1 MATPT
6 FPSSSSESRWDYD
19 VFSSFRGEDTRKNFT
34 DHLYS
39 ALVRLRIRTFRDDE
53 ELPRGENISTELL
66 KAIQRS
72 RFSIVVF
79 SKGYASSR
87 WCLDELVE
95 IVHCKNTI
103 GSTLLPVFYHVDSSD
118 VRHQIGTFAEA
129 FAKHKKRFQTDMERV
144 QRWRAA
150 LTEAADCSG
159 WDLKSVANGYESK
172 FIEMIVQEVLCKVN
186 PTHLNVAK
194 HPIGID
200 SHVKEM
206 KVLLKLGTSDVR
218 IVGIYG
224 MGGIGKTTLAN
235 AVYNEICVA
244 FEGSSFLSNLKESSE
259 KPNGLVHLQEQLLYD
274 ILKTNLKID
283 NVEKGIKLIEERLR
297 RKKVLVILDDVDNFE
312 KLQLL
317 VEKKWFGKGSRII
330 ITTRDEHLLS
340 QLGADEKYKVR
351 ELNQWESLLLF
362 SWHAFKMANPK
373 EDYWDLSIEAMVYA
387 GGLPLALVVL
397 GSFLEGRSIT
407 EWQSTLE
414 KLRKI
419 PLHDIQKILRIS
431 FDSLD
436 RYNQDIFLD
445 IACFFINM
453 DKEYVIKILD
463 GCEFYPNIGIRVL
476 IDRSLVTIDFQNKL
490 RMHNLIRDMGR
501 EIVCEESPKYP
512 GKRSRLWFPED
523 VLNVLRKHTG
533 SKKVEGLIFNF
544 HVPENVDLKTE
555 AFKKMK
561 NLRLLQINDI
571 HLTGSYEYLSKEL
584 KWLCWHKC
592 PLEFLPLNFHLENL
606 VVLDMQHSNVKQ
618 IWEEKK
624 KIFNNLKVLNLSNS
638 KYLTTSPDFSQV
650 PQLEILILEGCTSF
664 VQVHE
669 SIGYLKRLVS
679 LNLKNCTNLKDLPRS
694 IINLESLE
702 SLDLSGCSALERL
715 PMSPMSPLELKNTK
729 VFWNL
734 KTVSLS
740 GCSRLTELPNFLP
753 SPHLESLILEGCTR
767 LEEVHES
774 IGLLKRLVLLD
785 LRRCEKLRS
794 LPRTIS
800 NLESLKTLNLFGC
813 IRLDKLPKEL
823 GNMTALMQLYA
834 GKTAIK

>member
-1 MATPT
+1 
-6 FPSSSSESRWDYD
+6 
-19 VFSSFRGEDTRKNFT
+19 
-34 DHLYS
+34 
-39 ALVRLRIRTFRDDE
+39 
-53 ELPRGENISTELL
+53 
-66 KAIQRS
+66 
-72 RFSIVVF
+72 
-79 SKGYASSR
+79 
-87 WCLDELVE
+87 
-95 IVHCKNTI
+95 
-103 GSTLLPVFYHVDSSD
+103 
-118 VRHQIGTFAEA
+118 
-129 FAKHKKRFQTDMERV
+129 
-144 QRWRAA
+144 
-150 LTEAADCSG
+150 
-159 WDLKSVANGYESK
+159 
-172 FIEMIVQEVLCKVN
+172 MIVQEVLCKVN

-317 VEKKWFGKGSRII
+317 IEKKWFGKGSRII

-523 VLNVLRKHTG
+523 VLNVLRKHTVRG
-533 SKKVEGLIFNF
+533 ICIFTY
-544 HVPENVDLKTE
+544 K
-555 AFKKMK
+555 
-561 NLRLLQINDI
+561 
-571 HLTGSYEYLSKEL
+571 
-584 KWLCWHKC
+584 
-592 PLEFLPLNFHLENL
+592 
-606 VVLDMQHSNVKQ
+606 
-618 IWEEKK
+618 
-624 KIFNNLKVLNLSNS
+624 
-638 KYLTTSPDFSQV
+638 
-650 PQLEILILEGCTSF
+650 
-664 VQVHE
+664 
-669 SIGYLKRLVS
+669 
-679 LNLKNCTNLKDLPRS
+679 
-694 IINLESLE
+694 
-702 SLDLSGCSALERL
+702 
-715 PMSPMSPLELKNTK
+715 
-729 VFWNL
+729 
-734 KTVSLS
+734 
-740 GCSRLTELPNFLP
+740 
-753 SPHLESLILEGCTR
+753 
-767 LEEVHES
+767 
-774 IGLLKRLVLLD
+774 
-785 LRRCEKLRS
+785 
-794 LPRTIS
+794 
-800 NLESLKTLNLFGC
+800 
-813 IRLDKLPKEL
+813 
-823 GNMTALMQLYA
+823 
-834 GKTAIK
+834 